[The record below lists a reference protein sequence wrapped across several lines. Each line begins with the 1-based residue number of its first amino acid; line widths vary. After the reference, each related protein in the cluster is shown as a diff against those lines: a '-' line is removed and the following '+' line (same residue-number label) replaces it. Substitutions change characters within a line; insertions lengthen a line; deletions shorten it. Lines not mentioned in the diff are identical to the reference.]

1 MLSKLYPS
9 LVPTICRNFC
19 FSSICLLLIISSC
32 QNEGTLLRKEK
43 SQQWFTENGKVK
55 ALATTAMVADLV
67 NAIGADHVDTLT
79 LITGQLDPHS
89 YQMVKGDDEKFSFAQ
104 LIFYNGLGLEHGP
117 SLATQL
123 ENTDKAIALGNYIL
137 DKNPSKIFYFHG
149 TPDPHIW
156 MDLTLWSE
164 AIPHV
169 VEALSKQDPTHA
181 NEYLENGKKARENL
195 LSASQRIRQ
204 ILSSVPEAQRYLVT
218 SHDAFNYFARAY
230 LATEEEA
237 QSDAWQE
244 RFTAPE
250 GLAPESQIS
259 GVEIHAVIDYLKKH
273 NIHVIF
279 PESNVSKD
287 SLRKIVDAGSLL
299 GLTIELATTP
309 LYGDAMG
316 PAGSGADSHP
326 AMIEYNAEVIARALR

>member
-1 MLSKLYPS
+1 MPSKYFSALLRTVFRS
-9 LVPTICRNFC
+9 FC
-19 FSSICLLLIISSC
+19 FPLACLLLAATGC
-32 QNEGTLLRKEK
+32 QNEGTLLRQKD
-43 SQQWFTENGKVK
+43 SQQWFTGNGKVK

-67 NAIGADHVDTLT
+67 NAIGDGHVDTLT

-89 YQMVKGDDEKFSFAQ
+89 YQIVKGDDEKFSFAH

-117 SLATQL
+117 SLVAQL
-123 ENTDKAIALGNYIL
+123 ENNNKAIALGNYIL
-137 DKNPSKIFYFHG
+137 DKDPSKIFYFHG

-156 MDLTLWSE
+156 MDLALWSE

-169 VEALSKQDPTHA
+169 VEALSKQDPAHA
-181 NEYLENGKKARENL
+181 AEYVENGKKAHENL
-195 LSASQRIRQ
+195 LGASHRIRQ
-204 ILSSVPEAQRYLVT
+204 ILSAVPEAKRYLVT
-218 SHDAFNYFARAY
+218 SHDAFNYFTRAY
-230 LATEEEA
+230 LASEEEA
-237 QSDAWQE
+237 KSGAWQE
-244 RFTAPE
+244 RFRAPE

-287 SLRKIVDAGSLL
+287 SLRKVVDAGSLL
-299 GLTIELATTP
+299 GITIELATTP

-326 AMIEYNAEVIARALR
+326 AMIEYDAKVIAHALQ